1 MPTATGIAIGRASA
15 TIAQVSKRGGSLSL
29 ERYGHFSLDEMK
41 AEGIDVERPD
51 RVVSALLNRLRERR
65 IRTGEI
71 ALGVSGRDAIIRY
84 THLPPMPEWRL
95 KLVMQYEIADVS
107 EKSGAPLSAD
117 YRVLGASK
125 EGSVV
130 LVAMAKDERVDEWV
144 QAFSKSGVEVISASP
159 LPVALSNSYRFLGE
173 KAEEGTTLVLD
184 VGRSSTD
191 VSIIEEGRLTFAR
204 SVAAGGDL
212 LTDKIARALDIDR
225 DDAEKKKL
233 EGEGK
238 EHLGEGLRQLSSL
251 VKASLEFAKQQLKL
265 DGLYVNRV
273 AVCGGAARTDGLA
286 AALGGAASSEA
297 ALFDPIG
304 AIDAS
309 RLPDADRA
317 DAEAHPH
324 EAAAAIGL
332 ALGRVLPAAIELD
345 LLPNSVKA
353 ARTFRHRTLWMRVA
367 AGVLAASVVVGL
379 AGALWARSGHRDRE
393 AKLRSARGEVDSRMD
408 ALQKLTDENAARA
421 KAIAA
426 LAGRARPGYHYASL
440 IAAIARELPPRASVI
455 EVSLDRERESGT
467 FKLEVRGQADNAQR
481 DALETMRKLEA
492 GVAKDPDVS
501 SAKIQPTSGVDGQ
514 VVEWRLVVVPNAPA
528 TATEPEPAK
537 GS

>member
-1 MPTATGIAIGRASA
+1 MPSATGIAIGRASA
-15 TIAQVSKRGGSLSL
+15 TIAQVSKRGGSLTL
-29 ERYGHFSLDEMK
+29 DRYGHFSLDEMK
-41 AEGIDVERPD
+41 AEGIDIERPD
-51 RVVSALLNRLRERR
+51 RVVSALLTRLGERR
-65 IRTGEI
+65 VRPGEI

-84 THLPPMPEWRL
+84 THLPPMPDWRL
-95 KLVMQYEIADVS
+95 KLVMQYEIQEVS

-117 YRVLGASK
+117 YRVLGTGK

-130 LVAMAKDERVDEWV
+130 LVAMAKDERVSEWV
-144 QAFSKSGVEVISASP
+144 DAFAKAGVEVISASP
-159 LPVALSNSYRFLGE
+159 LPVALSNSYRFLGD
-173 KAEEGTTLVLD
+173 KADEGTTLVLD

-191 VSIIEEGRLTFAR
+191 VSIIEEGKLSFAR

-212 LTDKIARALDIDR
+212 LTEKIARELDLEKDE
-225 DDAEKKKL
+225 AEKKKL
-233 EGEGK
+233 AGEGK

-265 DGLYVNRV
+265 DGLYVHRV
-273 AVCGGAARTDGLA
+273 AVAGGASRTEGLP
-286 AALGGAASSEA
+286 AALGSAANAPA
-297 ALFDPIG
+297 ALFDPIA

-309 RLPDADRA
+309 RLPELDRA

-332 ALGRVLPAAIELD
+332 ALGRVLPNAIELD

-367 AGVLAASVVVGL
+367 AGVLAASVLVGL
-379 AGALWARSGHRDRE
+379 AGAVWARSGHTDRA
-393 AKLRSARGEVDSRMD
+393 AKLRAARNEVDGRLD
-408 ALQKLTDENAARA
+408 ALKKLEDENAARA

-426 LAGRARPGYHYASL
+426 LAGRARPGYHFASL
-440 IAAIARELPPRASVI
+440 LAAIAREMPPRASVVD
-455 EVSLDRERESGT
+455 VSLERSRETGT
-467 FKLEVRGQADNAQR
+467 FRLEVRGQADNAQR

-492 GVAKDPDVS
+492 AIGHDPDVS

-514 VVEWRLVVVPNAPA
+514 TVEWLLVVVPNAPA
-528 TATEPEPAK
+528 TAEPEPGK